1 MTVLVIQGIQHIERL
16 KNQYTKLCETLK
28 QEQLKRDRL
37 VQNIKALKYSLR
49 NRFAGV
55 TVNETTGTTLVCEEP
70 AL

>member
-16 KNQYTKLCETLK
+16 KNQYSKLCETLK

-37 VQNIKALKYSLR
+37 VQNIKALKSSLR